1 MIRNKLPWDYDV
13 YYKGLNFRLTD
24 FQSYL
29 GSLQLKRIDL
39 FLKKRKILANRYRN
53 ELSKIKNISLP
64 HYDAKYISSN
74 HLFLINLKNS
84 SSSKKGRFMQYMHKN
99 NIIVQYHYIPIY
111 KFKIFRDKYINKDAE
126 LYYKSTISLPMY
138 FDLSLKQ
145 QKYVIKKIKIFFK
158 H

>member
-1 MIRNKLPWDYDV
+1 
-13 YYKGLNFRLTD
+13 
-24 FQSYL
+24 
-29 GSLQLKRIDL
+29 
-39 FLKKRKILANRYRN
+39 
-53 ELSKIKNISLP
+53 
-64 HYDAKYISSN
+64 
-74 HLFLINLKNS
+74 
-84 SSSKKGRFMQYMHKN
+84 MHKN